1 MATEVSSP
9 PEYASTTR
17 SVTGNSLSHLVGD
30 HAGPFGEL
38 VGQGLA
44 AADVAGHDE
53 YGVVA
58 GDGAD
63 DVGEPGAVQRAGEE
77 LRRPGRGSQHRD
89 VAAGVHTGQQLAQQ
103 LQQAGRALEILPE
116 QAGAVL
122 RDQVGPADLDGVELL
137 Q

>member
-44 AADVAGHDE
+44 AGDVAGHDE
-53 YGVVA
+53 NGVVA

-63 DVGEPGAVQRAGEE
+63 DVGEPGAVQRAGQE
-77 LRRPGRGSQHRD
+77 LRRPGRGSQYRD
-89 VAAGVHTGQQLAQQ
+89 VAAGVHTGEKLVQQPQET
-103 LQQAGRALEILPE
+103 GRALLGVAQGPL
-116 QAGAVL
+116 AVL
-122 RDQVGPADLDGVELL
+122 GDEVGAADLHRAELL
-137 Q
+137 